1 MSKKGNRRLRK
12 ALYFPAIVGMRYNP
26 ILRAFAQR
34 LLARGKVKMVVIGA
48 VMRKLAHLIYGVLSN
63 KIPFDPAYGA

>member
-26 ILRAFAQR
+26 ILKAFAER
-34 LLARGKVKMVVIGA
+34 LLARGKAKMVVVGA

-63 KIPFDPAYGA
+63 KKPFDPAYGA